1 MLDTENKGFVNS
13 KMLPENADKLTA
25 TTTTKIQDADRKSKA
40 EAEGENKHESGK
52 DKTKD
57 KTLSRDEDKTKDKT
71 LTKHSEPRRSLVS
84 AGSRRSLVSVGITP
98 ALVSVGMTPVVS
110 GTLEPVSHSLGGA
123 PDGTGRGLVAGGG
136 GGREFVAGR
145 RSSKERTSAAGRASD
160 LRQGAAGP
168 DHIFAIELSQVRL
181 LIRGRR
187 EHFAWLVCE
196 LAIRHLGIKVVANH

>member
-1 MLDTENKGFVNS
+1 MLDTENKGFVNNKLS
-13 KMLPENADKLTA
+13 KMVPENADKLTA

-57 KTLSRDEDKTKDKT
+57 
-71 LTKHSEPRRSLVS
+71 SEPRRSLVS

-110 GTLEPVSHSLGGA
+110 GTLEPVLHSLGGA

-145 RSSKERTSAAGRASD
+145 RSSKVRTSAAGRASD

-196 LAIRHLGIKVVANH
+196 LAIGT

>member
-40 EAEGENKHESGK
+40 EAEVENKHESGK

-57 KTLSRDEDKTKDKT
+57 
-71 LTKHSEPRRSLVS
+71 SEPRRSLVS

-145 RSSKERTSAAGRASD
+145 RSPKERTSAAGRASD

-196 LAIRHLGIKVVANH
+196 LAIRHLGIKVGANH